1 MLRPLSYM
9 VLIAL
14 TGYSPLWVTNVANR
28 ITNSAEPAAV
38 TVTEK
43 PKPNQKKDTWGQ
55 PIKDSA
61 EFYAADDVTNFQID
75 LTKKWY
81 QIAAKAWGNYGPV
94 EFWIVGSSEK
104 SAAMLDQKYC
114 KIRTQKDPTVNL
126 ENCRNRGHNFIS
138 YAKDGNAGLN
148 TRRNEDDKWSGF
160 IITMSGKYP
169 GPSEEDYM
177 PVTLHEYFHVYQH
190 AHIDSKKHSERE
202 SRNLKNP
209 WWSEGGAEYMAQLL
223 YSRQKGVR
231 PDYLQQKMQRKLKS
245 LNDLRDGESIRD
257 IPYGKRGIIAYDLGA
272 WFIAFLIHK
281 TSEEA
286 YQVRF
291 FDDLNRKGFEGS
303 FVKNF
308 GGASDKFLEEFHDTF
323 LKSSLADKLS
333 ILP

>member
-1 MLRPLSYM
+1 MLRPLIY
-9 VLIAL
+9 VLLIAL
-14 TGYSPLWVTNVANR
+14 TGYSQLPVTNIANH
-28 ITNSAEPAAV
+28 ITNPTDSV
-38 TVTEK
+38 SKTVTEK
-43 PKPNQKKDTWGQ
+43 PKPDRKKNSWGQ
-55 PIKDSA
+55 ITKEPA
-61 EFYAADDVTNFQID
+61 EFYAADDVSNFQIN

-81 QIAAKAWGNYGPV
+81 QIAAQAWGNYGPV

-114 KIRTQKDPTVNL
+114 EIRKQKDPTINL
-126 ENCRNRGHNFIS
+126 ENCLNRGHNFVS

-148 TRRNEDDKWSGF
+148 TRRNEHNQWSGF
-160 IITMSGKYP
+160 IITMSGKFP
-169 GPSEEDYM
+169 GPGEEDYM

-190 AHIDSKKHSERE
+190 AHIDSKKQSERE
-202 SRNLKNP
+202 SRNQKNP
-209 WWSEGGAEYMAQLL
+209 WWAEGGAEYMAQLL

-231 PDYLQQKMQRKLKS
+231 PDYLRQKMQRKLNS
-245 LNDLRDGESIRD
+245 LNDLHEGESIRD
-257 IPYGKRGIIAYDLGA
+257 IPYGKRGMIAYDLGA

-291 FDDLNRKGFEGS
+291 FDDLNRKGFEAS

-308 GGASDKFLEEFHDTF
+308 GGSSEKFLDEFHNTF
-323 LKSSLADKLS
+323 LKLSLKGKLS

>member
-1 MLRPLSYM
+1 MLRPLSYL

-14 TGYSPLWVTNVANR
+14 TGYSPLWVTNVASR
-28 ITNSAEPAAV
+28 STHSAEPAAV
-38 TVTEK
+38 AVTEK
-43 PKPNQKKDTWGQ
+43 SKKDQEKDTWGQ

-94 EFWIVGSSEK
+94 EFWIVGSSEN

-114 KIRTQKDPTVNL
+114 KIRKQKDPTVNL
-126 ENCRNRGHNFIS
+126 DNCLNRGHNFVS

-148 TRRNEDDKWSGF
+148 TRRNEHDQWSGF
-160 IITMSGKYP
+160 IITMSGKFP
-169 GPSEEDYM
+169 GPNEEDYM
-177 PVTLHEYFHVYQH
+177 SVTLHEYFHVYQH
-190 AHIDSKKHSERE
+190 AHIDSKKQSERE
-202 SRNLKNP
+202 SRNQKNP
-209 WWSEGGAEYMAQLL
+209 WWAEGGAEYMAQLL

-231 PDYLQQKMQRKLKS
+231 PEYLQQKMQHKLRS
-245 LNDLRDGESIRD
+245 LDDLRDGESIRD
-257 IPYGKRGIIAYDLGA
+257 IPYGKRGIVAYDLGA

-281 TSEEA
+281 TSEKA
-286 YQVRF
+286 YRVNF
-291 FDDLNRKGFEGS
+291 YDDLNRKGFEGS

-308 GGASDKFLEEFHDTF
+308 GGSSEKFLDEFHNTF
-323 LKSSLADKLS
+323 LKLSLDEKLS